1 MSNFKAVSCAFQDP
15 CAHAVSSPLELRMK
29 IFCRKSHDFR
39 RGSVKNLAEYLLHC
53 GLSLGYQQ
61 VTLYI
66 PLALQ
71 SNAALGLHQNLLLN
85 TQGFLQHPWQL
96 RPLVDISPFISFYVI
111 PDIIQSSF

>member
-1 MSNFKAVSCAFQDP
+1 MFIFKATSCAFQVP
-15 CAHAVSSPLELRMK
+15 CAHAVSSPLELKMK

-39 RGSVKNLAEYLLHC
+39 RGSVNNLAEYLLHC
-53 GLSLGYQQ
+53 GRFLGSQQ

-66 PLALQ
+66 PLAFQ
-71 SNAALGLHQNLLLN
+71 SNAALGLYQNLLLN

-96 RPLVDISPFISFYVI
+96 RPLVDTSPLIIFYVI